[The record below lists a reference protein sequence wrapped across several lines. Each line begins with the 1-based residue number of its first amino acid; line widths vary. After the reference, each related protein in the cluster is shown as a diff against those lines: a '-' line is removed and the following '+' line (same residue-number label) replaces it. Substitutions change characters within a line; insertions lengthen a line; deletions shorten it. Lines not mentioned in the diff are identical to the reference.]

1 MRSTH
6 EVHSSSSSQTPQQVA
21 RWVLRSVKCSKSDQ
35 LPKLRFTFWRLSCVA
50 LKECGEKKHK
60 YSHWSSCI
68 TDIHNDYIAYSM
80 ALALQA
86 E

>member
-1 MRSTH
+1 MGTEIWEMQQKWST
-6 EVHSSSSSQTPQQVA
+6 
-21 RWVLRSVKCSKSDQ
+21 
-35 LPKLRFTFWRLSCVA
+35 PKTQIHFSWRLSCVA

-68 TDIHNDYIAYSM
+68 PGHYDIHNDYIAYSM